1 MATTQ
6 GHLLGGR
13 VAYRQQVGGFRSGI
27 EPILLAASIPARAGE
42 HVLEAGTG
50 AGPSLLCLTARV
62 PGVYATG
69 VEMDTAMADLA
80 AANAEMNGFSSIE
93 IMRERIELAV
103 LPRLFDHAMAN
114 PPYHRSGDRGVA

>member
-1 MATTQ
+1 MSTTR

-13 VAYRQQVGGFRSGI
+13 GIYCQPVSGFH
-27 EPILLAASIPARAGE
+27 PILLAASIPARAGE

-50 AGPSLLCLTARV
+50 AGAALLCLTARV

-69 VEMDTAMADLA
+69 VEMDSAMAELA
-80 AANAEMNGFSSIE
+80 VANAEANGFSAIGVVTD
-93 IMRERIELAV
+93 RIETAF

-114 PPYHRSGDRGVA
+114 PPYHRAGDPVS